1 MHNRIQTNL
10 AQTGNL
16 GVEKVIGFVLAA
28 MPALDLKLRAVKY
41 ASLMMMRSLQPFLNL
56 MTSSMC
62 RKKKGTMEKT
72 HA

>member
-1 MHNRIQTNL
+1 MHTKIPLNL
-10 AQTGNL
+10 AQMGNL
-16 GVEKVIGFVLAA
+16 DVKKASGFVLAA